1 MLKML
6 KSPCICT
13 TFSRFNIFDEKML
26 KMLKM
31 LKFSIFWYKKL
42 SPAAPVTPP
51 YSMYYIFRFWGK
63 LKSLTKWMHFNFFF
77 VQNVLTFF
85 LTFPLQ
91 FLTFRLT
98 FWKFGKKN
106 QGFPK
111 IHFHRMLYMRS
122 RADHGEH
129 PQIMRH
135 EKSSFR
141 RYVRESSN
149 LLRFFSPNWR
159 FVANDRISQR
169 IRRKCKV
176 FFT

>member
-1 MLKML
+1 M
-6 KSPCICT
+6 
-13 TFSRFNIFDEKML
+13 FARSR
-26 KMLKM
+26 
-31 LKFSIFWYKKL
+31 
-42 SPAAPVTPP
+42 AVTLFI
-51 YSMYYIFRFWGK
+51 MYYILRFWGK

-77 VQNVLTFF
+77 VQNFFNFF

-122 RADHGEH
+122 KADHGEH

-135 EKSSFR
+135 EKSSNFHSKTFQKCYKLWCVFLKEISENDR
-141 RYVRESSN
+141 FSQSVGGRCKLFFAYPVVGGRTKFAVWTHPFIHESSVTN
-149 LLRFFSPNWR
+149 FNIFTLKN
-159 FVANDRISQR
+159 VK
-169 IRRKCKV
+169 KC
-176 FFT
+176 

>member
-1 MLKML
+1 M
-6 KSPCICT
+6 
-13 TFSRFNIFDEKML
+13 
-26 KMLKM
+26 
-31 LKFSIFWYKKL
+31 YKKL

-77 VQNVLTFF
+77 VQNFFNFF

-122 RADHGEH
+122 KADHGEH
-129 PQIMRH
+129 PQIMRQGVGGRCKLFFAYPVVGGRTKFAVWTH
-135 EKSSFR
+135 PFIH
-141 RYVRESSN
+141 ESSVTN
-149 LLRFFSPNWR
+149 FNIFTLKN
-159 FVANDRISQR
+159 VK
-169 IRRKCKV
+169 KC
-176 FFT
+176 